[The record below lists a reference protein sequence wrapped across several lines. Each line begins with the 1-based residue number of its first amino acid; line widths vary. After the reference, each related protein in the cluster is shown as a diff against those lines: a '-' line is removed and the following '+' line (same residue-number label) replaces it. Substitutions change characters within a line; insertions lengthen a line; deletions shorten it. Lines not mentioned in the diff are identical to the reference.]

1 MKRIILSL
9 LAIVG
14 FTALSQ
20 AQIKVTPNTTTT
32 TTVKTEPKT
41 TVDFN
46 KKRIIRTEDKTVATE
61 TRTTV
66 PTSST
71 KTSRTV
77 DFENKRIIT
86 TGGTRTSG
94 PVIVRSDDD
103 RKYKSYKKKNKKW
116 KSKFANGHDNRTKS
130 KHHNSRGHDN
140 RSKSKHHN

>member
-1 MKRIILSL
+1 MKRILLSL

-20 AQIKVTPNTTTT
+20 AQIKITPKTTTT

-46 KKRIIRTEDKTVATE
+46 KKRIIRTEDRTVSTQ
-61 TRTTV
+61 TRTTA

-71 KTSRTV
+71 KTKRVV
-77 DFENKRIIT
+77 DFENKRVST
-86 TGGTRTSG
+86 KNSG
-94 PVIVRSDDD
+94 PVIIKSDDD
-103 RKYKSYKKKNKKW
+103 RRYKSYKKKNKKY

-130 KHHNSRGHDN
+130 KHHNSKGHDKRN
-140 RSKSKHHN
+140 KSKHHD